1 MADLRESSG
10 AFANMRHSGIAEMTM
25 AQNSLRWFGGIS
37 SSLIFLM
44 EAADRVKTAES
55 RVVMSSMVPVRN
67 HTSRMIFPSGRAAIT
82 VEITCSG
89 LWVWRIS
96 TKLKEPVSCS
106 WSP

>member
-1 MADLRESSG
+1 MSVTDTGSADIIMADLRESSG

-55 RVVMSSMVPVRN
+55 RVVMSSMSSEKPYKQDDF
-67 HTSRMIFPSGRAAIT
+67 SEWQGRDN
-82 VEITCSG
+82 
-89 LWVWRIS
+89 R
-96 TKLKEPVSCS
+96 
-106 WSP
+106 